1 MIFMIS
7 EFVHSNKHG
16 NKLNLMFNINC
27 LLLIFYS
34 DYEDSEY
41 SDVENIIDDVNV
53 EEKVGK
59 LLRSMQP
66 QMPLGNIVYPMHS
79 NPD

>member
-1 MIFMIS
+1 ML
-7 EFVHSNKHG
+7 
-16 NKLNLMFNINC
+16 LNSS
-27 LLLIFYS
+27 S

-41 SDVENIIDDVNV
+41 SDVENIINDVNV

-66 QMPLGNIVYPMHS
+66 QMPLGNIVYHIPS
-79 NPD
+79 YPD

>member
-1 MIFMIS
+1 
-7 EFVHSNKHG
+7 
-16 NKLNLMFNINC
+16 MFNE
-27 LLLIFYS
+27 LALISSS

-41 SDVENIIDDVNV
+41 SDVENIIDDVDV

-66 QMPLGNIVYPMHS
+66 QMPLGNIAYHIPS
-79 NPD
+79 NPDYLIGFSNSRLVTIIF

>member
-1 MIFMIS
+1 MILIS
-7 EFVHSNKHG
+7 
-16 NKLNLMFNINC
+16 NL
-27 LLLIFYS
+27 

-66 QMPLGNIVYPMHS
+66 QMPLGNIL
-79 NPD
+79 